1 MSLVERVGV
10 SKKSYTLKEDVM
22 IVTLLKRG
30 TLMSDLSSVMKKYG
44 FERSKPS
51 LEYRIYRVLTKVNK
65 FVEIE
70 RYKNVTAD
78 ELKKVEDEVNK
89 MLK

>member
-1 MSLVERVGV
+1 MSLVERTGV
-10 SKKSYTLKEDVM
+10 SKKDYTLKEDVM